1 MATPSDQAYK
11 HIIPLDFNSVK
22 SVPDSFV
29 WLESDVIPSSDGLS
43 IPVINLMDPNAPKLI
58 IQACETWGI
67 FHLKGHG
74 IPTELME
81 DVESEARKLFDLPID
96 QKLKAIRSPD
106 GQTGYGTA
114 PIQSLFSTFMWHE
127 GFCILGSA
135 IDQAKLLWLHDYQG
149 FWYVPCTS
157 TTKIFT
163 GQITLLISVVWII
176 FYFRLIIFISEIFK

>member
-11 HIIPLDFNSVK
+11 NIIPLDFNSVK
-22 SVPDSFV
+22 SLPDSFV
-29 WLESDVIPSSDGLS
+29 WLESDAIPSSDGLS
-43 IPVINLMDPNAPKLI
+43 IPVIDLMNPNAPKLI
-58 IQACETWGI
+58 TQACETWGI

-96 QKLKAIRSPD
+96 QKLKVIRSPD
-106 GQTGYGTA
+106 GQSGYGIA

-135 IDQAKLLWLHDYQG
+135 SDQAKVLWLHDYQG
-149 FWYVPCTS
+149 FWYVQCTR
-157 TTKIFT
+157 T
-163 GQITLLISVVWII
+163 
-176 FYFRLIIFISEIFK
+176 